1 MDEHKDQ
8 PEQPTNTPADEPTE
22 NGQLTLPG
30 QIIQSISRV
39 TRPMTVQTERERR
52 PAAQASTAAL
62 RERITTLI
70 ATLGDPNH
78 PLHQRAVEDLITIG
92 PASVPQLC
100 DMLNPQ
106 RPWLTAYRAAEALGR
121 IGDGRAA
128 GPLLDTLRHP
138 NSNVRWSAVRALA
151 SVGDARALLELRR
164 LARNDTGKTSW
175 GESVSGAAQ
184 SVLDQMQDRN
194 ILLRGADLVK
204 TAVACVFM
212 LVALIL
218 AWTFVTALREEFRQI
233 SQITQ
238 AHEDL
243 APIVRTAL
251 PTPIPRATAVRPAV
265 VPQATSSLLT
275 PTPASNPDSPAI
287 APDAIIATVIASG
300 NVRALPTRAQN
311 NVIGSVNEGDEVL
324 IIASTADRQWYRIAL
339 GERHASTSQ
348 INNQTQSGWVARS
361 LLSPITA
368 QVAIEDT
375 APTSIP
381 TTITPAEP
389 TALPAEE
396 PTLTPSP

>member
-1 MDEHKDQ
+1 MDENKGQ
-8 PEQPTNTPADEPTE
+8 SEQPTNAASDEGNE

-30 QIIQSISRV
+30 QIIQSISRA
-39 TRPMTVQTERERR
+39 TRPLTTATERERR

-70 ATLGDPNH
+70 GTLGDPNH
-78 PLHQRAVEDLITIG
+78 PLHQRAVEDLVTIG
-92 PASVPQLC
+92 PVCVPQLC

-106 RPWLTAYRAAEALGR
+106 RPWLMAYRAAEALGR

-128 GPLLDTLRHP
+128 GPLLEALRHP

-164 LARNDTGKTSW
+164 IARNDTGKTSW
-175 GESVSGAAQ
+175 GESVGGAAQ

-204 TAVACVFM
+204 TAIACVFM

-233 SQITQ
+233 SVITQ
-238 AHEDL
+238 AREDL

-251 PTPIPRATAVRPAV
+251 PTPIPRATAVLPVVVVQPTQPAI
-265 VPQATSSLLT
+265 T
-275 PTPASNPDSPAI
+275 PTPASELAPPDI
-287 APDAIIATVIASG
+287 APDAILATVIASG
-300 NVRALPTRAQN
+300 NVRALPTRGQN
-311 NVIGSVNEGDEVL
+311 NVIGSVNESDEV
-324 IIASTADRQWYRIAL
+324 IVIASTADRQWYRIAL
-339 GERHASTSQ
+339 GQRRAASSR
-348 INNQTQSGWVARS
+348 INSESQSGWVARS

-368 QVAIEDT
+368 TVPIEDALPAEPT
-375 APTSIP
+375 AIP
-381 TTITPAEP
+381 PAEP
-389 TALPAEE
+389 TALPAAE